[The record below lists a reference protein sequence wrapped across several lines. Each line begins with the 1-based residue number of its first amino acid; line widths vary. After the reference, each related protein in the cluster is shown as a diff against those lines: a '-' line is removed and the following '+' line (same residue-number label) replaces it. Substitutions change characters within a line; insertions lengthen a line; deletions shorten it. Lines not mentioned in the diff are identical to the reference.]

1 MYKRD
6 KTKRTKAIKSPKAP
20 NKQKQGKMIT
30 HTQKKTETGQ
40 HKQAY
45 YTVKCAKRLN
55 SQATRKIH

>member
-20 NKQKQGKMIT
+20 NKQKQGKMIPK
-30 HTQKKTETGQ
+30 KKTETGQ